1 MKFLIA
7 TNNPNKLAEFRRILA
22 PLGLDIISKADLQIE
37 IPEVEET
44 GQTFE
49 KNALLKA
56 AAACKA
62 SGLPAIADDSGLCV
76 DALGGK
82 PGVYSARFA
91 GEPCDDR
98 ANNEKLLKVLED
110 IPFEQRTAHFVC
122 AVACVFP
129 DGRQFTL
136 RGTCSGHIG
145 FEPKGS
151 NGFGYDP
158 LFVTTEGTFAE
169 LSAEQK
175 DKISHRSRALRRL
188 AEELKGYLRSKIY
201 VNK

>member
-1 MKFLIA
+1 MKFLLA
-7 TNNPNKLAEFRRILA
+7 TNNTNKLIELKRILT
-22 PLGLDIISKADLQIE
+22 PMGIEVISKADINVE

-44 GQTFE
+44 GDTFE
-49 KNALLKA
+49 ENALLKA
-56 AAACKA
+56 FVACKA
-62 SGLPAIADDSGLCV
+62 SGIPAIADDSGLCV

-91 GEPCDDR
+91 GEPCNDR
-98 ANNEKLLKVLED
+98 ANNEKLLKLMEG

-122 AVACVFP
+122 VVACVFP
-129 DGRQFTL
+129 DGRKFTV

-158 LFVTTEGTFAE
+158 LFVTESGTFAE
-169 LSAEQK
+169 LTAKQK
-175 DKISHRSRALRRL
+175 DKISHRSMALRRF
-188 AEELKGYLRSKIY
+188 AEEIKRYL
-201 VNK
+201 